1 MERNFVWQ
9 YTEFCKFI
17 VSPAAIRCIL
27 VTGKFVKLC
36 LQMYLFEDGHLFTI
50 MSAMSNK
57 LILKT
62 FRKDMVLLLHWVLGV
77 NLKYFFVSECI

>member
-27 VTGKFVKLC
+27 VTGKFAELC
-36 LQMYLFEDGHLFTI
+36 LKMFLFEDGHLFIITSTMSKIPIINILEVTI
-50 MSAMSNK
+50 ALGFRYK
-57 LILKT
+57 LKIL
-62 FRKDMVLLLHWVLGV
+62 
-77 NLKYFFVSECI
+77 NECI